1 MELTVEIKGNSRVI
15 HLIGNM
21 DVHNTHKV
29 EQAFM
34 DHIRKATESNI
45 VLDMSNVE
53 FVSSAGLRVI
63 VGSLRVC
70 KEREIQLKLAA
81 LRPAVRKVFEII
93 DMDSL
98 FRIYDTVDSS
108 LQ

>member
-1 MELTVEIKGNSRVI
+1 ME
-15 HLIGNM
+15 
-21 DVHNTHKV
+21 
-29 EQAFM
+29 
-34 DHIRKATESNI
+34 HINKAKESNI

-63 VGSLRVC
+63 VASLRVC

-98 FRIYDTVDSS
+98 FKIYDTVDSS

>member
-1 MELTVEIKGNSRVI
+1 
-15 HLIGNM
+15 
-21 DVHNTHKV
+21 
-29 EQAFM
+29 M
-34 DHIRKATESNI
+34 DHIRKATEPNI

-98 FRIYDTVDSS
+98 FKIYDTVDSS